1 MSKTNDILL
10 IFSGGVPFSTQ
21 FKVEDEVS
29 RQPYLDRL
37 LQVKQA
43 RNLLAA
49 SRGAGPK
56 IDEDIDAVMKDINSF
71 CKSDFKT
78 IGQVCILGRSQ
89 GCALAL
95 GLAVELNTKG
105 VAEISFLGLSD
116 APMWDGGLDSP
127 IRHVGKFEAKPIPDV
142 NGAEGKPFGNFTLK
156 LRPVP
161 NGLVPTV
168 TLDKVPVVKAGNN
181 IQHFQ
186 TQGNHMKW
194 ARSIGRWI
202 WFSGLSA
209 GEVHGKVDG
218 FDNRPFTVTGN
229 TFSDVDLS
237 LHVALNTGQNWKN
250 LTSACATELARFPDP
265 PAP

>member
-10 IFSGGVPFSTQ
+10 IFNGGVPFSAQ
-21 FKVEDEVS
+21 FRTENEVS
-29 RQPYLDRL
+29 LKPYSDRK
-37 LQVKQA
+37 LQLNQG
-43 RNLLAA
+43 RGLLAD
-49 SRGAGPK
+49 SRGAGPN
-56 IDEDIDAVMKDINSF
+56 IDENIDAVMKDINSF
-71 CKSDFKT
+71 CKSNFQT

-89 GCALAL
+89 GCALAV

-116 APMWDGGLDSP
+116 APMWDGGLDTP

-142 NGAEGKPFGNFTLK
+142 SGAEGQPRGGFTLQS
-156 LRPVP
+156 RPVP

-168 TLDKVPVVKAGNN
+168 TLNNAPVVKAGNK

-194 ARSIGRWI
+194 ARSISRWI
-202 WFSGLSA
+202 WFSDLSE
-209 GEVHGKVDG
+209 GEVHGKVEG
-218 FDNRPFTVTGN
+218 FDNKPFTVTGN
-229 TFSDVDLS
+229 SLLDVDLS
-237 LHVALNTGQNWKN
+237 LHVALNTGENWKK
-250 LTSACATELARFPDP
+250 LTSACAAELARFPDP